1 MITSSRPNYGTN
13 KRQIEYTL
21 FPSDSPGQRARGRVN
36 TRGVE
41 EGRTRELEAGARAR
55 EIKLKS

>member
-13 KRQIEYTL
+13 KRQIEYT
-21 FPSDSPGQRARGRVN
+21 FPSGSPGQRARVRVN

-41 EGRTRELEAGARAR
+41 EGRTRELEAGATAR
-55 EIKLKS
+55 EIELKS